1 MTGYRIGFVAA
12 TPDLAETVE
21 RLHSQLTGAPN
32 AISQEAYLAALL
44 TEPPEVQAMAQEF
57 DLRRRHILRRLAAL
71 GLTTPKPRGAFYVF
85 PDIRSARPDG
95 DSAAFCEALLE
106 QHGLAAVPG
115 TAFGLEG
122 HIRLSYA
129 SSLEKIDAGLD
140 RLAAAL
146 ST

>member
-1 MTGYRIGFVAA
+1 
-12 TPDLAETVE
+12 
-21 RLHSQLTGAPN
+21 
-32 AISQEAYLAALL
+32 
-44 TEPPEVQAMAQEF
+44 
-57 DLRRRHILRRLAAL
+57 LRRLAAL